1 MYYSEHDSFTRYSY
15 SEIFLNTATLMQQ
28 KIIFKNGKPVW
39 QQSGFVPTAELVKL
53 FKQFQ

>member
-1 MYYSEHDSFTRYSY
+1 
-15 SEIFLNTATLMQQ
+15 MQQ
-28 KIIFKNGKPVW
+28 KIIFKKGKPVW